1 AQDKNNGAL
10 LGDSVVRTIQS
21 GIRAQFA
28 NGASDSAF
36 KTLNEIGIKQDGTTG
51 KLKIDDDKLK
61 KVLNENTASVRE
73 LLVGDGK
80 ETGITTK

>member
-1 AQDKNNGAL
+1 MY
-10 LGDSVVRTIQS
+10 V
-21 GIRAQFA
+21 QFKA
-28 NGASDSAF
+28 ASAHNLQTVPATVPS

-80 ETGITTK
+80 ETGITTKIATEVKGYLCR